1 MLWLKKLLF
10 NKSTLWLIAISAFVV
25 LYGLISITVFTQ
37 DSFQEYLLSISPNS
51 LQSIIT
57 LLSILLGLSCIGMP
71 RQVVAFTCGYFF
83 GIALGLVYATLTV
96 TIAAAITYQ
105 IASLFQQSYIAN
117 KYKNQLTKLN
127 NFLSVDTFLK
137 ALVIRLLPVGSNF
150 LTNILAGIANIPLLP
165 YIAGSCLGFI
175 PQMAIFSLAGSGV
188 KLADSTHIS
197 VAAVLFLIA
206 TLIGYYLYKARKS
219 ELN

>member
-1 MLWLKKLLF
+1 MYWLKKLLF
-10 NKSTLWLIAISAFVV
+10 NKRVLWLIGVSAFVV
-25 LYGLISITVFTQ
+25 LYALISITVFTQ
-37 DSFQEYLLSISPNS
+37 DAFQEYLLSISPNNIE
-51 LQSIIT
+51 SIIQ

-83 GIALGLVYATLTV
+83 GVILGLIYATLTV
-96 TIAAAITYQ
+96 TIAAAITYKV
-105 IASLFQQSYIAN
+105 ASLFQQSYIAS
-117 KYKNQLTKLN
+117 KYKNQLTKLH

-150 LTNILAGIANIPLLP
+150 LTNILAGIANIPLRP
-165 YIAGSCLGFI
+165 YIAGSCFGFI

-188 KLADSTHIS
+188 KLADSTHIA
-197 VAAVLFLIA
+197 AAVILFAIA
-206 TLIGYYLYKARKS
+206 TLIGYHLYKTRKS